1 MAKNIKNTAASLHQR
16 LINKAKDTARPFNE
30 ILQHFAIERFIY
42 RLSKSPHADRFLL
55 KGALM
60 FVAWTGPGSRPTMDI
75 DLLGKI
81 VNSPEVI
88 VAAMRD
94 ACETE
99 VESDGIAFHPESV
112 TAARITEG
120 ADYEGVRCRVRGV
133 LGNARISL
141 QIDIG
146 FGDVVVPGP
155 CKVAYPSLLDFPP
168 PELNGY
174 TKESTIA
181 EKFQAMVKLGVLN
194 SRMKDFYDIW
204 FLSRTFDFRG
214 DTLAE
219 AIEKTFE
226 NRKTIIT
233 INPTVFDLSF
243 RKDAGKKV
251 QWLGFIRKAK
261 LADAPESFEDV
272 VAAIK
277 AFLDPILTSI
287 VERQRFHGLWTA
299 PGPWRGYAHF
309 KHFFR

>member
-1 MAKNIKNTAASLHQR
+1 MAKIIKNTAASLHQR
-16 LINKAKDTARPFNE
+16 LINKARDTALPFNE
-30 ILQHFAIERFIY
+30 VLQHFAIERFIY

-60 FVAWTGPGSRPTMDI
+60 FAAWTGPGSRPTMDI

-81 VNSPEVI
+81 DNSPEVI

-133 LGNARISL
+133 LGKVRISL

-155 CKVAYPSLLDFPP
+155 CKVTYPSLLDFPP

-174 TKESTIA
+174 TRESTIA
-181 EKFQAMVKLGVLN
+181 EKLQAMVKLGVLN

-204 FLSRTFDFRG
+204 FLSRAFDFRG

-226 NRKTIIT
+226 NRKTTIT
-233 INPTVFDLSF
+233 LNPTVFDLSF

-251 QWLGFIRKAK
+251 QWVGFIRKAK

-272 VAAIK
+272 VAALK

-287 VERQRFHGLWTA
+287 VERQRFRGLWTA
-299 PGPWRGYAHF
+299 PGPWR
-309 KHFFR
+309 R